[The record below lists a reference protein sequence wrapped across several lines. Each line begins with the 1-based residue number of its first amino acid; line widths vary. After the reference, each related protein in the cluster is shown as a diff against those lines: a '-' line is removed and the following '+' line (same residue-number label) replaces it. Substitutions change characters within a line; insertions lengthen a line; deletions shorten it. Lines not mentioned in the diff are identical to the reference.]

1 MARKIMG
8 VVLAAG
14 ASRRFGARDKL
25 AARAGGEAALVLR
38 SVKTL
43 RGLGLARRAAITRS
57 PGLPKELRGAGL
69 DLLCIGAGRAQSASL
84 HRAIRAAQASGAS
97 HLLIVLGD
105 MPEVSRAHLRQL
117 LKTPGPHPAMATSD
131 GRLAPPALIP
141 RRLFGAALRL
151 TGDRGAGALLRR
163 APDLRRVA
171 LPPGTLRDIDR
182 PEDLRN
188 APQ

>member
-25 AARAGGEAALVLR
+25 AARSGGEAALVLR
-38 SVKTL
+38 AAKTL
-43 RGLGLARRAAITRS
+43 RGLGLPRRAGITR
-57 PGLPKELRGAGL
+57 GHRLPKELRGAGL
-69 DLLCIGAGRAQSASL
+69 DLLCIGPGRAQSASL
-84 HRAIRAAQASGAS
+84 HRAIRAAHASGAS

-105 MPEVSRAHLRQL
+105 MPNVSRAHLRQL
-117 LKTPGPHPAMATSD
+117 LATPGPHPGMATSE

-163 APDLRRVA
+163 APDLRRIS
-171 LPPGTLRDIDR
+171 LPPGTLHDIDR
-182 PEDLRN
+182 PDDLRE
-188 APQ
+188 APR

>member
-1 MARKIMG
+1 MARKIIG

-25 AARAGGEAALVLR
+25 AARADGEAALVLR
-38 SVKTL
+38 SAKTL
-43 RGLGLARRAAITRS
+43 RGLGLFKRAAITRT
-57 PGLPKELRGAGL
+57 PQLPKELRGAGL

-117 LKTPGPHPAMATSD
+117 LKTPGHHPAMATSD

-141 RRLFGAALRL
+141 RRLFAAALRL

-163 APDLRRVA
+163 APDLRRVP

-182 PEDLRN
+182 PEDLRK
-188 APQ
+188 APH